1 MLVSMGWLHGH
12 GARGCAPG
20 APVLEKAISLGPGLF
35 HFPISLT
42 LQIKPQGNVI
52 SPVPFPVMLESCWVI
67 TSLSSYAAPLSA
79 QQPS

>member
-20 APVLEKAISLGPGLF
+20 APVLEKAISLGPGL
-35 HFPISLT
+35 STTLT